1 MQALAGVG
9 RVALSSHPGTYTTL
23 KHTGIRRSEDLEK
36 WLEFRRKHVTASD
49 AAAIMGVSPFATP
62 LAIWMEKT
70 GRKQS
75 KDQEDRAHL
84 DWGNR
89 LERVACEWVSD
100 ECGVQV
106 GPSDEIFVSERHDW
120 LSCTPD
126 GFFGPGHEGPIEGYL
141 EVKCPSAWSKDQWQ
155 HGMPEHYMIQCQLGM
170 EITGLKHGIMAAVIQ
185 PRLYWGRIEHDE
197 RIVARILDACYVFWT
212 EHVQKDIPPE
222 VTGASKEAGFI
233 KELHPKDSG
242 KVVALNEED
251 LAATRRLAY
260 IDQITAPLLTEQKE
274 LKNIIKMNIGSAS
287 YGVLPDGGV
296 WSWTCDS
303 RGARRL
309 TQVKAVP
316 NLRER
321 PEG

>member
-1 MQALAGVG
+1 MK
-9 RVALSSHPGTYTTL
+9 S
-23 KHTGIRRSEDLEK
+23 TGIKRSDDLEK

-89 LERVACEWVSD
+89 LERVALDWVSD
-100 ECGVQV
+100 EIGETVL
-106 GPSDEIFVSERHDW
+106 PTDEIFVHDRHDW

-126 GFFGPGHEGPIEGYL
+126 GFFDLDPKTGLTAGYV
-141 EVKCPSAWSKDQWQ
+141 EVKAPSAWVKDQWQ

-170 EITGLKHGIMAAVIQ
+170 EITGLKHGVMAAVIH

-212 EHVQKDIPPE
+212 EHVLRDIPPE

-233 KELHPKDSG
+233 KELHPKDTG
-242 KVVALNEED
+242 KVVNLNEED

-260 IDQITAPLLTEQKE
+260 IDQIAAPLLTEKKE
-274 LKNIIKMNIGSAS
+274 LTNSIKMNIGSAS

-309 TQVKAVP
+309 TQVKSVP
-316 NLRER
+316 NLKGRHASEETTEELGG
-321 PEG
+321 PGDAEA